1 MSVTT
6 LNSFYETP
14 KDLLELDFHL
24 QWQNPSKPDIWR
36 GYTSSFPVSSNEINI
51 DLKSTNFTKQ
61 TGKLSKSFYISSY
74 DGVIRLETL
83 LNVLELKRSTF
94 TGEFKEYNTC
104 YMEHIDLFKSSHE
117 LIEHFTKLGVSVDLS
132 SIKGGF

>member
-6 LNSFYETP
+6 LNSFSNNTDVIY
-14 KDLLELDFHL
+14 LDFHL
-24 QWQNPSKPDIWR
+24 QWQNPNKPDIWR
-36 GYTSSFPVSSNEINI
+36 GYTSSFPVSIKEIDI
-51 DLKSTNFTKQ
+51 DLKSTDFTKQ

-104 YMEHIDLFKSSHE
+104 YMEHIDLFHNQHE
-117 LIEHFTKLGVSVDLS
+117 LMQHLNKLGVSVDLS
-132 SIKGGF
+132 SIGGF